1 MRRSSLLLATAISL
15 VATLGAT
22 PFEKAWADY
31 RAAEAALE
39 SGDFT
44 TAIPLLD
51 EEAKLGNPVAA
62 YNLGRLY
69 EQGSAGAPDYQ
80 QAAVYYRIAAELD
93 IAPKFDGTALGP
105 QAAQLIQASQM
116 YAQYSLGRLYESGQ
130 GVQQDLTQAA
140 GWYVRAADLGHPKAA
155 MKLAYLFRDGG
166 PGLKPDGRLATS
178 YFEKAGTGSALNEIG
193 LMYLKGTAVTRNA
206 KIAHDW
212 FEKAAAQGSIEAEY
226 NLGLLFQAGY
236 TGQPDYLQ
244 AMDHFRTAAN
254 AKDGPSM
261 LAMGQLYAEGKGVPK
276 DLVQAH
282 TWFDLATANG
292 TPEGSARAAAIEGQ
306 MTPTE
311 IVQAKA
317 AVATWQPQDENA
329 LPGTATAA
337 TPLAEPVPAPAPVAA
352 AEPAPQPA
360 PAPAPVVAA
369 APTPEPAPAEPAVA
383 AAPIPAPGP
392 APAEPA
398 VAATPIPA
406 PEPAPAPAPA
416 PTPAPVAS
424 ATVTEPLELQPVPST
439 APTPAASAGATV
451 TQPLKLQSAPLPAPA
466 PAPVAAAAPL
476 PSETA
481 APSVTPPP
489 PVPAFTGNE
498 TAAATPQPAPAAPT
512 PLTTVAPE
520 PTTTVAAVAP
530 PPTPE
535 VQSALPAA
543 PAAEPAPAATTDL
556 AVPQRSPKEPAL
568 FDH

>member
-1 MRRSSLLLATAISL
+1 MRRSSLLIATALSL
-15 VATLGAT
+15 VASFSVARS
-22 PFEKAWADY
+22 DY

-39 SGDFT
+39 GGDFA

-80 QAAVYYRIAAELD
+80 QAATYYRIAAELD
-93 IAPKFDGTALGP
+93 LAPKFDGTALGP

-130 GVQQDLTQAA
+130 GVQQDLTEAA
-140 GWYVRAADLGHPKAA
+140 GWYVRAADLGHPKAS

-166 PGLKPDGRLATS
+166 PGLKPDGRLAVS
-178 YFEKAGTGSALNEIG
+178 YFEKAGTASALNEIG

-212 FEKAAAQGSIEAEY
+212 FEKAAAQGSVEAEY

-244 AMDHFRTAAN
+244 ALGHFQTAAN

-261 LAMGQLYAEGKGVPK
+261 LALGQLYAEGKGVPK

-292 TPEGSARAAAIEGQ
+292 TPEGATRAAAIEAS

-337 TPLAEPVPAPAPVAA
+337 TPSGGAGPGGRPGRGRAGACRSNRRRTHAA
-352 AEPAPQPA
+352 AGTGACTGGRRSA
-360 PAPAPVVAA
+360 GTAA
-369 APTPEPAPAEPAVA
+369 RARSGRTRCRR
-383 AAPIPAPGP
+383 G
-392 APAEPA
+392 
-398 VAATPIPA
+398 
-406 PEPAPAPAPA
+406 
-416 PTPAPVAS
+416 
-424 ATVTEPLELQPVPST
+424 
-439 APTPAASAGATV
+439 AASGT
-451 TQPLKLQSAPLPAPA
+451 
-466 PAPVAAAAPL
+466 
-476 PSETA
+476 
-481 APSVTPPP
+481 
-489 PVPAFTGNE
+489 
-498 TAAATPQPAPAAPT
+498 
-512 PLTTVAPE
+512 
-520 PTTTVAAVAP
+520 
-530 PPTPE
+530 
-535 VQSALPAA
+535 
-543 PAAEPAPAATTDL
+543 
-556 AVPQRSPKEPAL
+556 
-568 FDH
+568 

>member
-15 VATLGAT
+15 VASFGVAR
-22 PFEKAWADY
+22 ADY

-39 SGDFT
+39 GGDFT

-69 EQGSAGAPDYQ
+69 EAGSAGAPDFQ

-93 IAPKFDGTALGP
+93 LAPKFDGTALGP

-116 YAQYSLGRLYESGQ
+116 YAQYSLGRLYETGK

-140 GWYVRAADLGHPKAA
+140 GWYVRAADLGHPNAA

-166 PGLKPDGRLATS
+166 PGLKPDGRLAET
-178 YFEKAGTGSALNEIG
+178 YFERAGTGSALNEIG
-193 LMYLKGTAVTRNA
+193 VMYLKGNGATRNA

-212 FEKAAAQGSIEAEY
+212 FEKAAAQGSTEAEY

-244 AMDHFRTAAN
+244 AMEHFQAGAN

-261 LAMGQLYAEGKGVPK
+261 LALGQLYAEGKGVPK

-292 TPEGSARAAAIEGQ
+292 TPEGTARAAAIEAG
-306 MTPTE
+306 MTPTQ

-337 TPLAEPVPAPAPVAA
+337 TPLPEPMPSAPAAA
-352 AEPAPQPA
+352 AEPAAA
-360 PAPAPVVAA
+360 PAAA
-369 APTPEPAPAEPAVA
+369 L
-383 AAPIPAPGP
+383 
-392 APAEPA
+392 
-398 VAATPIPA
+398 A
-406 PEPAPAPAPA
+406 PEP
-416 PTPAPVAS
+416 V
-424 ATVTEPLELQPVPST
+424 
-439 APTPAASAGATV
+439 
-451 TQPLKLQSAPLPAPA
+451 APA
-466 PAPVAAAAPL
+466 PAPVAA
-476 PSETA
+476 
-481 APSVTPPP
+481 V
-489 PVPAFTGNE
+489 
-498 TAAATPQPAPAAPT
+498 
-512 PLTTVAPE
+512 
-520 PTTTVAAVAP
+520 
-530 PPTPE
+530 
-535 VQSALPAA
+535 
-543 PAAEPAPAATTDL
+543 
-556 AVPQRSPKEPAL
+556 
-568 FDH
+568 

>member
-1 MRRSSLLLATAISL
+1 MRRSSLLIATAVSL
-15 VATLGAT
+15 VASFGMAR
-22 PFEKAWADY
+22 ADY

-39 SGDFT
+39 SGDFA

-69 EQGSAGAPDYQ
+69 EQGSAGAPDFQ

-93 IAPKFDGTALGP
+93 LAPKFDGTALGP

-116 YAQYSLGRLYESGQ
+116 YAQYSLGRLYETGQ
-130 GVQQDLTQAA
+130 GVQQDLQQAA

-166 PGLKPDGRLATS
+166 PGLKPDGRLAVS

-212 FEKAAAQGSIEAEY
+212 FEKAAAQGSTEAEY

-261 LAMGQLYAEGKGVPK
+261 LALGQLYAEGKGVPK

-292 TPEGSARAAAIEGQ
+292 TPEGASRAAALEAS

-317 AVATWQPQDENA
+317 AVATWRPSDENA

-337 TPLAEPVPAPAPVAA
+337 TPLAEPVPAPAPA
-352 AEPAPQPA
+352 A
-360 PAPAPVVAA
+360 PAPAAAEA
-369 APTPEPAPAEPAVA
+369 APPPAPAEPSVA
-383 AAPIPAPGP
+383 AAP
-392 APAEPA
+392 
-398 VAATPIPA
+398 V
-406 PEPAPAPAPA
+406 PEPAPA
-416 PTPAPVAS
+416 PTPAPTPAEPTVAAAPLPTPEPAPAPTPVPAAAPTTT

-439 APTPAASAGATV
+439 APTPAAPAATV
-451 TQPLKLQSAPLPAPA
+451 TQPLQLQPTPEPAPA
-466 PAPVAAAAPL
+466 PAAAAAATPQ
-476 PSETA
+476 PS
-481 APSVTPPP
+481 APAVTSVTPPP
-489 PVPAFTGNE
+489 PVPAFSGSEAVAAPAAAPTAPAASSVTQE
-498 TAAATPQPAPAAPT
+498 ALPAVPAPVPATTTAAIPLPQPA
-512 PLTTVAPE
+512 L
-520 PTTTVAAVAP
+520 
-530 PPTPE
+530 PE
-535 VQSALPAA
+535 VQSAPPAA
-543 PAAEPAPAATTDL
+543 PAAEPVPAETTDL

>member
-1 MRRSSLLLATAISL
+1 MRRSSLLIATAVSL
-15 VATLGAT
+15 VASFGMAR
-22 PFEKAWADY
+22 ADY

-39 SGDFT
+39 SGDFA

-69 EQGSAGAPDYQ
+69 EQGSAGAPDFQ

-93 IAPKFDGTALGP
+93 LAPKFDGTALGP

-116 YAQYSLGRLYESGQ
+116 YAQYSLGRLYETGQ
-130 GVQQDLTQAA
+130 GVQQDLQQAA

-166 PGLKPDGRLATS
+166 PGLKPDGRLAVS

-212 FEKAAAQGSIEAEY
+212 FEKAAAQGSTEAEY

-261 LAMGQLYAEGKGVPK
+261 LALGQLYAEGKGVPK

-292 TPEGSARAAAIEGQ
+292 TPEGASRAAALEAS

-317 AVATWQPQDENA
+317 AVATWRPSDENA

-337 TPLAEPVPAPAPVAA
+337 TPLAEPVPAPAPA
-352 AEPAPQPA
+352 A
-360 PAPAPVVAA
+360 PAPAAAEA
-369 APTPEPAPAEPAVA
+369 APPPAPAEPSVA
-383 AAPIPAPGP
+383 AAP
-392 APAEPA
+392 
-398 VAATPIPA
+398 V
-406 PEPAPAPAPA
+406 PEPAPA
-416 PTPAPVAS
+416 PTPAPTPAEPTVAAAPLPTPEPAPAPTPVPAAAPTTT

-439 APTPAASAGATV
+439 APTPPAPAATV
-451 TQPLKLQSAPLPAPA
+451 TQPLQLQPTPEPAP
-466 PAPVAAAAPL
+466 PPAAAAAATPQ
-476 PSETA
+476 PS
-481 APSVTPPP
+481 APAVTSVTPPP
-489 PVPAFTGNE
+489 PVPAFSGSEAVAAPAAAPTAPAASSVTQE
-498 TAAATPQPAPAAPT
+498 ALPAVPAPVPATTTAAIPLPQPA
-512 PLTTVAPE
+512 L
-520 PTTTVAAVAP
+520 
-530 PPTPE
+530 PE
-535 VQSALPAA
+535 VQSAPPAA
-543 PAAEPAPAATTDL
+543 PAAEPVPAETTDL